1 MLRHRRCCQDMIA
14 RFFPCVENASLATA
28 VKELAIL
35 TFFGFDLSGYWLWR
49 EGRAGEK
56 DNEERKL
63 KKRKMDDRDAGETK
77 AK

>member
-1 MLRHRRCCQDMIA
+1 M
-14 RFFPCVENASLATA
+14 
-28 VKELAIL
+28 
-35 TFFGFDLSGYWLWR
+35 
-49 EGRAGEK
+49 EGGKSEREK